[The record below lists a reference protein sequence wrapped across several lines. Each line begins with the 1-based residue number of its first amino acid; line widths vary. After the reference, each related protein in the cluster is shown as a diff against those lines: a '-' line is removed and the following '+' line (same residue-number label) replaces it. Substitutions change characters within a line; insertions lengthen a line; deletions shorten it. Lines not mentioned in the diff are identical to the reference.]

1 MLISM
6 KLSTSLP
13 YAGDIKRAARQV
25 HDLEAAGIDLI
36 WVAEAYGF
44 DAVSVL
50 GYLAGQTETVELG
63 AGILPIYTR
72 TPTLLAMTA
81 AGLDELSDGRFVLGL
96 GASGPQVIE
105 GFHGVPY
112 DRPIARTREI
122 IDICRTV
129 WAREAPLTHDGDA
142 YQVPLPAD
150 RGTGLGKPLKI
161 IAHPKRAH
169 IPVHVAALGEKN
181 VAMTAE
187 VADGW
192 LPLFYLPERADA
204 VFGASLAAGAAK
216 RATDLG
222 PLEVT
227 AGGIACVGEPDEAK
241 AALDTYARPMTA
253 LYVGGMGAKG
263 RNFYNTLVQRYG
275 YEAEAA
281 EIQDLYLSGQKT
293 EAAAAIPDDLLEL
306 TNLCGSPGFV
316 QERLAAYRDAGVTIM
331 NVTPVSPDPVKLV
344 EQLRGW
350 LD

>member
-1 MLISM
+1 M

-13 YAGDIKRAARQV
+13 YAGNIKQAMRQV
-25 HDLEAAGIDLI
+25 HDLESAGLDLVWI
-36 WVAEAYGF
+36 AEAYGF
-44 DAVSVL
+44 DAVSLL
-50 GYLAGQTETVELG
+50 GYLAAQTETVELG

-112 DRPIARTREI
+112 DRPIARDREI

-129 WAREAPLTHDGDA
+129 WAREAPLTYSGAA
-142 YQVPLPAD
+142 YQVPLPPEQ
-150 RGTGLGKPLKI
+150 GTGLGKPLKI

-181 VAMTAE
+181 VALAAE

-192 LPLFYLPERADA
+192 LPLFYLPERADT
-204 VFGASLAAGAAK
+204 VFGESIAAGTAK
-216 RATDLG
+216 RAAELG
-222 PLEVT
+222 PLDIT
-227 AGGIACVGEPDEAK
+227 AGGIVCIGEPDETK
-241 AALDTYARPMTA
+241 AALDTFARPVTA

-281 EIQDLYLSGQKT
+281 EIQDLYLSGQKA

-316 QERLAAYRDAGVTIM
+316 QERLAAYREAGVTIM
-331 NVTPVSPDPVKLV
+331 NVTPIGPDPVKLV
-344 EQLRGW
+344 EQLKGW
-350 LD
+350 MA